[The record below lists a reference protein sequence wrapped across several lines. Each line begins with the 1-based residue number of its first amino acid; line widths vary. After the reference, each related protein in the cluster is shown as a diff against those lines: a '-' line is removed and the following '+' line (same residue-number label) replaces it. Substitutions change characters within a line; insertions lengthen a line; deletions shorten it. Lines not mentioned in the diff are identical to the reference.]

1 MTAVRA
7 LWARDRLGFLLAAIA
22 AATVVSGLVQ
32 LVAPGFVLD
41 LLDAESTE
49 TTRHFF
55 GIVGM
60 FMAIVGGLLLHAL
73 LRPPPP
79 PGFVVL
85 WASLQKLGACLAV
98 AIGVGRDVFSE
109 LALLVAG
116 FDLLTA
122 VIGALFLWRAR
133 P

>member
-1 MTAVRA
+1 MSAVRA
-7 LWARDRLGFLLAAIA
+7 LWARDRLGFLLAVIA
-22 AATVVSGLVQ
+22 AATVVSGVVQ

-73 LRPPPP
+73 LKPPPP
-79 PGFVVL
+79 ARFVIV
-85 WASLQKLGACLAV
+85 WASLQKLGASAAV
-98 AIGVGRDVFSE
+98 TLGVGRDVFSK

-122 VIGALFLWRAR
+122 VVGALYLWRAR